1 MLRISVLCLC
11 ITDKIIVMEERK
23 MNEAESLEL
32 ITSMINDS
40 RARMRRDFGTPFLIW
55 GYTTVVISIIQA
67 LIVACVDDFMP
78 YLWLWCAIP
87 LIGWPLMLWLNKQE
101 CGAVNYIDRCVGAVW
116 TGIGIASVFIP
127 FYCGFGISV
136 FSTVVVLMGVGTY
149 VTAVVIKDK
158 VVKRIGVVAII
169 SPVAFAIAKFAYVR
183 SHTVQDVAYYGG
195 LYLTECIIFAVIIFL
210 LLVVPGH
217 ILNRKKNV

>member
-1 MLRISVLCLC
+1 MRISVLCLC

-55 GYTTVVISIIQA
+55 GYTTVVVSIIQA

-87 LIGWPLMLWLNKQE
+87 LIGWPLMLWLNRQE
-101 CGAVNYIDRCVGAVW
+101 SGAVNYIDRCVGAVW

-169 SPVAFAIAKFAYVR
+169 SPVTFAIAKFVYVR
-183 SHTVQDVAYYGG
+183 FFTLQDVAYYGG
-195 LYLTECIIFAVIIFL
+195 LYLTECIIFAVIIFM

>member
-1 MLRISVLCLC
+1 MLWISVLCF
-11 ITDKIIVMEERK
+11 TDKIIVMEERK
-23 MNEAESLEL
+23 MNEAESLQL

-40 RARMRRDFGTPFLIW
+40 RARMSRDLGTPFLVW
-55 GYTTVVISIIQA
+55 GYTTVVVAIIQA
-67 LIVACVDDFMP
+67 LIVANVDDFMP
-78 YLWLWCAIP
+78 YLWLWCTIP
-87 LIGWPLMLWLNKQE
+87 LIGWPLMLWLNKRDS
-101 CGAVNYIDRCVGAVW
+101 GAVNYIDRCVGAVW

-158 VVKRIGVVAII
+158 IVKRIGVVAII
-169 SPVAFAIAKFAYVR
+169 SPVTFAIAKFVYVR
-183 SHTVQDVAYYGG
+183 SHTIQDVAYYGG
-195 LYLTECIIFAVIIFL
+195 LYLTECIIFAVIIFM

>member
-1 MLRISVLCLC
+1 
-11 ITDKIIVMEERK
+11 MEERK

-55 GYTTVVISIIQA
+55 GYTTVVVSIIQA

-101 CGAVNYIDRCVGAVW
+101 GGAVNYIDRCVGAVW

-136 FSTVVVLMGVGTY
+136 FPTVVVLMGVGTY

-158 VVKRIGVVAII
+158 TVRRIGVVAII
-169 SPVAFAIAKFAYVR
+169 SPVTFAIAHFVYVR
-183 SHTVQDVAYYGG
+183 FFTLHYGG

>member
-55 GYTTVVISIIQA
+55 GYTTVVVSIIQA

-101 CGAVNYIDRCVGAVW
+101 GGAVNYIDRCVGAVW

-136 FSTVVVLMGVGTY
+136 FSTVVVLIGVGTY

-169 SPVAFAIAKFAYVR
+169 SPVAFAIAKFVYVR
-183 SHTVQDVAYYGG
+183 FFTLQDVGYGG
-195 LYLTECIIFAVIIFL
+195 LYLTECIIFAVIIFM

>member
-1 MLRISVLCLC
+1 
-11 ITDKIIVMEERK
+11 MEERK

-40 RARMRRDFGTPFLIW
+40 RARMGRDFGTPFLIW
-55 GYTTVVISIIQA
+55 GYTTVLVSIIQA
-67 LIVACVDDFMP
+67 LIVAFADDFMP
-78 YLWLWCAIP
+78 YLWLWGAIP
-87 LIGWPLMLWLNKQE
+87 LIGWPLMLCLNRQE
-101 CGAVNYIDRCVGAVW
+101 RGAVNYIDRCVGAVW

-169 SPVAFAIAKFAYVR
+169 SPVAFAIAEFAYVR
-183 SHTVQDVAYYGG
+183 YHTVQDVAYYGG
-195 LYLTECIIFAVIIFL
+195 LYLTECIIFAVIIFM

>member
-1 MLRISVLCLC
+1 
-11 ITDKIIVMEERK
+11 MEERK

-40 RARMRRDFGTPFLIW
+40 RARMGRDFGTPFLIW
-55 GYTTVVISIIQA
+55 GYTTVLVSIIQA
-67 LIVACVDDFMP
+67 LIVAFVDDFMP
-78 YLWLWCAIP
+78 YLWSWGAIP
-87 LIGWPLMLWLNKQE
+87 LIGWPLMLCLNRQE
-101 CGAVNYIDRCVGAVW
+101 RGAVNYIDRCVGAVW

-127 FYCGFGISV
+127 FYCGFGISI

-169 SPVAFAIAKFAYVR
+169 SPVAFAIAKFVYVR
-183 SHTVQDVAYYGG
+183 SHTIQDVAYYGG
-195 LYLTECIIFAVIIFL
+195 LYLTECIIFAVIIFM

>member
-1 MLRISVLCLC
+1 
-11 ITDKIIVMEERK
+11 MEERK

-55 GYTTVVISIIQA
+55 GYTTVVVSIIQA

-87 LIGWPLMLWLNKQE
+87 LIGWPLMLCLNRQE
-101 CGAVNYIDRCVGAVW
+101 RGAVNYIDRCVGAVW

-169 SPVAFAIAKFAYVR
+169 SPVTFAIAKFVYVR
-183 SHTVQDVAYYGG
+183 FFTLQDVAYYSG

>member
-55 GYTTVVISIIQA
+55 GYTTVVVSIIQA

-101 CGAVNYIDRCVGAVW
+101 GGAVNYIDRCVGAVW

-183 SHTVQDVAYYGG
+183 YHTVQDVAYYGG
-195 LYLTECIIFAVIIFL
+195 LYLTECIIFAVIIFM

>member
-1 MLRISVLCLC
+1 
-11 ITDKIIVMEERK
+11 MEERK
-23 MNEAESLEL
+23 MNEAESFEL

-40 RARMRRDFGTPFLIW
+40 RARMGRDFGTPFLIW
-55 GYTTVVISIIQA
+55 GYTTVLVSIIQA
-67 LIVACVDDFMP
+67 LIVTFVDDFMP
-78 YLWLWCAIP
+78 YLLLWCAIP
-87 LIGWPLMLWLNKQE
+87 LIGWPLMLCLNRHE
-101 CGAVNYIDRCVGAVW
+101 RGAVNYIDRCVGAVW

-127 FYCGFGISV
+127 FYCGLGISV

-158 VVKRIGVVAII
+158 VVKRIGVAAII

-183 SHTVQDVAYYGG
+183 YHTVQDVAYYGG
-195 LYLTECIIFAVIIFL
+195 LYLTECIIFAVIIFM

-217 ILNRKKNV
+217 ILNHKKNV

>member
-1 MLRISVLCLC
+1 MLWMSVLCF
-11 ITDKIIVMEERK
+11 TDKIIVMEERK
-23 MNEAESLEL
+23 MNEAESLQL

-40 RARMRRDFGTPFLIW
+40 RARMSRDLGTPFLVW
-55 GYTTVVISIIQA
+55 GYTTVVVAIIQA
-67 LIVACVDDFMP
+67 LIVANVDDFMP

-87 LIGWPLMLWLNKQE
+87 LIGWPLMLWLNRRDS
-101 CGAVNYIDRCVGAVW
+101 GAVNYIDRCVGAVW

-158 VVKRIGVVAII
+158 IVKRIGVVAII
-169 SPVAFAIAKFAYVR
+169 SPVTFAVAKFVYVR
-183 SHTVQDVAYYGG
+183 FLTLQDVAYGG
-195 LYLTECIIFAVIIFL
+195 LYLIECIIFAVIIFM

-217 ILNRKKNV
+217 ILNHKKNV

>member
-1 MLRISVLCLC
+1 MLRMSVLCLC

-55 GYTTVVISIIQA
+55 GYTTVVVSIIQA

-78 YLWLWCAIP
+78 YLWLWGAIP

-101 CGAVNYIDRCVGAVW
+101 GGAVNYIDRCVGAVW

-183 SHTVQDVAYYGG
+183 YHTIQDVAYYGG
-195 LYLTECIIFAVIIFL
+195 LYLTECIIFAVIIFM

>member
-1 MLRISVLCLC
+1 
-11 ITDKIIVMEERK
+11 MEERK

-32 ITSMINDS
+32 IASMINDS
-40 RARMRRDFGTPFLIW
+40 RARMGRNFGTPFLIW
-55 GYTTVVISIIQA
+55 GYTTVLVSIIQA
-67 LIVACVDDFMP
+67 LIVAFVDDFMP
-78 YLWLWCAIP
+78 YLWLWGAIP
-87 LIGWPLMLWLNKQE
+87 LIGWPLMLCLNRQE
-101 CGAVNYIDRCVGAVW
+101 RGAVNYIDRCVGAVW

-127 FYCGFGISV
+127 FYYGFGISV

-169 SPVAFAIAKFAYVR
+169 SPVTFTVAHWVYVR

-195 LYLTECIIFAVIIFL
+195 LYLTECIIFAVIMFL
-210 LLVVPGH
+210 LLVVSGH
-217 ILNRKKNV
+217 ILNYKKKCLKN